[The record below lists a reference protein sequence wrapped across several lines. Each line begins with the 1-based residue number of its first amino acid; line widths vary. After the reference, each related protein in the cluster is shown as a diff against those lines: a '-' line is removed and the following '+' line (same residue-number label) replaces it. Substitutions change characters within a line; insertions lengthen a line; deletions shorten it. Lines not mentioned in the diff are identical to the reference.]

1 MLEQAR
7 EQADQAGDAS
17 GVAQAL
23 NGLGMV
29 AHHENLGVLMGG
41 SARADPDVAAEEQLF
56 RAALAQAEQAGHA
69 AATAQSLFGLGLV
82 FQVLRRD
89 WNDGNAVL
97 LAGAGAWSRAP
108 DTQAGPYL
116 RSEVHRHLGFYFG
129 YEDVQPAE
137 AVRHLQISLDLRE
150 GLGEP
155 RYLPSALVA
164 LGEVELSAGHA
175 DRAADLLGQGRRAGP
190 GREAAAAPHRRCRAR
205 AARRQVG
212 RRSQFRSARPVSAQ
226 ERPRSA
232 GGHPVISA
240 SFSGSPRTSSGCS
253 SGPW

>member
-1 MLEQAR
+1 MTTDQSIQELLAAGDAAIVTAAFQTGDFGPARDLLEQAR
-7 EQADQAGDAS
+7 AQADRAGDA
-17 GVAQAL
+17 GGRAQAL

-29 AHHENLGVLMGG
+29 AHHENLGVLMSG
-41 SARADPDVAAEEQLF
+41 SAQADPEVAAEEQLF
-56 RAALAQAEQAGHA
+56 RAALAQAQQAGHA

-89 WNDGNAVL
+89 WMTAMPYYWQALGLVT
-97 LAGAGAWSRAP
+97 AP

-175 DRAADLLGQGRRAGP
+175 DRAADLLARAVELA
-190 GREAAAAPHRRCRAR
+190 RAEKLLPHRIEDAERALR
-205 AARRQVG
+205 DAR
-212 RRSQFRSARPVSAQ
+212 S
-226 ERPRSA
+226 
-232 GGHPVISA
+232 GGEA
-240 SFSGSPRTSSGCS
+240 SS
-253 SGPW
+253 

>member
-1 MLEQAR
+1 
-7 EQADQAGDAS
+7 
-17 GVAQAL
+17 
-23 NGLGMV
+23 MV
-29 AHHENLGVLMGG
+29 AHHENLGGLISGAAPAEPV
-41 SARADPDVAAEEQLF
+41 VAAEEQLF
-56 RAALAQAEQAGHA
+56 RAALAQAQQAGHA

-89 WNDGNAVL
+89 WLTAMPYYWQALGLVT
-97 LAGAGAWSRAP
+97 AP

-150 GLGEP
+150 RLGEP

-175 DRAADLLGQGRRAGP
+175 DRAAELLARAVELA
-190 GREAAAAPHRRCRAR
+190 RTEKLLPHRIEDAERALR
-205 AARRQVG
+205 DARS
-212 RRSQFRSARPVSAQ
+212 RRLL
-226 ERPRSA
+226 
-232 GGHPVISA
+232 
-240 SFSGSPRTSSGCS
+240 SS
-253 SGPW
+253 